1 MKLYA
6 HTVIFYCKK
15 LKMKY
20 RAVLFDLDGTLLD
33 TLQDIADSMNEAL
46 KAHGLPGYPAES
58 YKKFVGGGLELLVR
72 RVLPEGADV
81 DTLFPILIENMER
94 EYSRRWSS
102 HTGLYPGIRRMLDGL
117 TEKGLRLS
125 ILSNKPDEFTQAIC
139 AHYLNEWR
147 FDIIKGAGNELP
159 RKPDPAAA
167 LWIADRMSI
176 NPEEFTYLGDSSTD
190 MKTAVAAGMRPVG
203 ALWGFREADEL
214 VESGAELLIARPEDL
229 LEALI
234 D

>member
-1 MKLYA
+1 
-6 HTVIFYCKK
+6 
-15 LKMKY
+15 MKY

-46 KAHGLPGYPAES
+46 KAHGLPGYPAEN

-81 DTLFPILIENMER
+81 DTLFPVLIEKMER
-94 EYSRRWSS
+94 EYSKRWSS
-102 HTGLYPGIRRMLDGL
+102 HTALYPGIRDMLDGL
-117 TEKGLRLS
+117 SRRGLRLS

-139 AHYLNEWR
+139 SHYLNEWK
-147 FDIIKGAGNELP
+147 FDIIKGAGKALP

-167 LWIADRMSI
+167 LWIAEQMKI
-176 NPEEFTYLGDSSTD
+176 EPAEFVYLGDSSTD
-190 MKTAVAAGMRPVG
+190 MKTAVAAGMRPIG

-214 VESGAELLIARPEDL
+214 LESGAELLIARPGEL
-229 LEALI
+229 LEVLKAE
-234 D
+234 